1 MKKNHKRLAA
11 TVAILFLV
19 ALYIFT
25 FITAFLK
32 IENWN
37 RLFLASAAATVFVP
51 ILVWIF
57 IFSTVCRQKTDHL
70 TESLNPDKS
79 DISN

>member
-11 TVAILFLV
+11 TAAILFLV
-19 ALYIFT
+19 TLYIFT

-57 IFSTVCRQKTDHL
+57 IWLYGKYTDRH
-70 TESLNPDKS
+70 TMA
-79 DISN
+79 DIQNEKEE

>member
-57 IFSTVCRQKTDHL
+57 IWLYGKYTDRH
-70 TESLNPDKS
+70 TMA
-79 DISN
+79 DIQNEKEE